1 MRRLVKSDTVRG
13 GRGIATR
20 GRGRLWLPLA
30 MMAPMA
36 CATDEPVQD
45 HQPEIVV
52 ARPGDTLAVFPAP
65 GDTSVFLARVTS
77 LALAHDG
84 QSVYI
89 LDGGNHR
96 IHRIDPDGNL
106 LASMGSQGEGPG
118 ELARPVAIHA
128 AEGGGVWVLD
138 NENRRITRFGPDG
151 ALVET
156 ASPGMALGM
165 TLSPVGDG
173 LLVPTMG
180 AHHLQDP
187 DGHPET
193 LLTFVSA
200 TDTRQL
206 TGPPM
211 VPTVL
216 SDADFTERGPG
227 WKLAPVSAGEVA
239 IALNS
244 GSPRAWRAFIDAA
257 AERVDSLVEVPIP
270 ADVRRLLAG
279 VEVETGARLRPFSR
293 IEMVGGR
300 LWTVSVGMVDPVA
313 FTIPLA
319 EGEPSIRVVAEGLN
333 RWREGLRVEDIIVLD
348 DRMIVAR
355 DIEVLI
361 MGWSAES
368 G

>member
-1 MRRLVKSDTVRG
+1 
-13 GRGIATR
+13 
-20 GRGRLWLPLA
+20 
-30 MMAPMA
+30 MA

-45 HQPEIVV
+45 HRNRRNAHHQPEIVV

-89 LDGGNHR
+89 LDGGNYR

-106 LASMGSQGEGPG
+106 LASMGGQGEGPG
-118 ELARPVAIHA
+118 ELARPLAIQA

-138 NENRRITRFGPDG
+138 NENQRITRFGPDG

-156 ASPGMALGM
+156 ASPDRALGM

-200 TDTRQL
+200 TDSRQL
-206 TGPPM
+206 TGPTM

-216 SDADFTERGPG
+216 SDADFMERTPG
-227 WKLAPVSAGEVA
+227 WKLAPVSAREVA
-239 IALNS
+239 IVLNS

-257 AERVDSLVEVPIP
+257 VERVDSLVEVPVP
-270 ADVRRLLAG
+270 ADVRRRLAE
-279 VEVETGARLRPFSR
+279 VEVETGARLSPFSR

-319 EGEPSIRVVAEGLN
+319 EGEPSVRVVAEGLN
-333 RWREGLRVEDIIVLD
+333 RRREGLRVEDIIVLD

-361 MGWSAES
+361 MGWSADS